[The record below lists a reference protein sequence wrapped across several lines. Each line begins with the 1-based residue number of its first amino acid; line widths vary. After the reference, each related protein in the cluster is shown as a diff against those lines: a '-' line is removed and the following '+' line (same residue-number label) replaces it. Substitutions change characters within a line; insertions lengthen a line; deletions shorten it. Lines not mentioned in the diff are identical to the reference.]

1 MAISDFAKEYNDKM
15 FPGYKSKLYDTDP
28 EFLELFD
35 NFTFDEVTNQNDL
48 DDHTKF
54 MAKLATILGSG
65 DSYLWLY

>member
-35 NFTFDEVTNQNDL
+35 NFTFDEVTNQND
-48 DDHTKF
+48 F
-54 MAKLATILGSG
+54 RRP
-65 DSYLWLY
+65 Y